1 VFRGRVPTTET
12 TLVWKVIQTYRDGS
26 VVRWTG
32 EPGEEEASETKVT
45 PAAP

>member
-1 VFRGRVPTTET
+1 VPTTET
-12 TLVWKVIQTYRDGS
+12 TLVWRVIQTYRDGT

-32 EPGEEEASETKVT
+32 RPGEEEASETRVT